1 MIDQHPSDAIGAA
14 IQHHLQIAGELM
26 AAVRQRSNVTPS
38 SDADVIARLDLIL
51 AKIGSPAVPL
61 ADQLWTLTEIAHYLH
76 RHVETVRESMS
87 CLPDFPAAISLPG
100 RGSGRGKLLYCAGEI
115 VEWAISYQQRGR

>member
-1 MIDQHPSDAIGAA
+1 MASRKRRSDLVPA
-14 IQHHLQIAGELM
+14 
-26 AAVRQRSNVTPS
+26 

-51 AKIGSPAVPL
+51 SKLGTPAVPL
-61 ADQLWTLTEIAHYLH
+61 ADQLWTLAEIAHYLH

-100 RGSGRGKLLYCAGEI
+100 RGIGRGKLLYRAGEI
-115 VEWAISYQQRGR
+115 VEWALSYQEKRR